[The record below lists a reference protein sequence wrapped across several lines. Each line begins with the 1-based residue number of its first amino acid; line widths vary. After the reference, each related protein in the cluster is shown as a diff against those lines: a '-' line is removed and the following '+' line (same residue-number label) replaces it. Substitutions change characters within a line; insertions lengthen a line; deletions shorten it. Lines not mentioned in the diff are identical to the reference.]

1 MENDLERFILAAI
14 ASSFVLDDV
23 VCLENWKN
31 RLKTRAVAFRSDFF
45 EREKRLSE
53 METAWFHAQ
62 VDHMDYRLIYAM
74 KVENINMESI
84 RKLSNFDFQ
93 WTKTLYQN
101 I

>member
-1 MENDLERFILAAI
+1 
-14 ASSFVLDDV
+14 
-23 VCLENWKN
+23 
-31 RLKTRAVAFRSDFF
+31 
-45 EREKRLSE
+45 
-53 METAWFHAQ
+53 METAWFRAQ

-74 KVENINMESI
+74 KLENINMESI